1 MTEPSFKNAKK
12 QGELLQ
18 ACVVATID
26 VALTL
31 KHLHWNIRGPKFRPV
46 HEFLDVV
53 IDHAREATDELA
65 ERMVAMGA
73 PAIGQ
78 RSSLP
83 TPAAP
88 QAPDAFIKDDRVIE
102 LACDTLIATIA
113 IMRHAQEQ
121 LADIDAV
128 TEDLV
133 IGLITPFEKQ
143 LWMLRS
149 HLL

>member
-1 MTEPSFKNAKK
+1 MNEPSFKKSKEQA
-12 QGELLQ
+12 QLLQ
-18 ACVVATID
+18 QCLVVTID

-31 KHLHWNIRGPKFRPV
+31 KHLHWNIRGPKFQPI
-46 HEFLDVV
+46 HELLDVV
-53 IDHAREATDELA
+53 VDHAHTASDDLA
-65 ERMVAMGA
+65 ERMVAMGVA
-73 PAIGQ
+73 AIGQ

-83 TPAAP
+83 GSPP
-88 QAPDAFIKDDRVIE
+88 CQAPDSFIEDRKVIE
-102 LACDTLIATIA
+102 IACDTLIATIA
-113 IMRHAQEQ
+113 VMRSAQEQ
-121 LADIDAV
+121 LGKIDAV